1 MKPITDQ
8 DLVDHLSGA
17 LSEERSAALKA
28 ALANSPELRE
38 ELAELEGF
46 FNAIKQAPEAQPS
59 AMADTRFTTLLQ
71 EELAAATT
79 RPQAKIVGLRLYHYA
94 AAAAA
99 VALIFTTGWY
109 FGGAGDRV
117 LTSQLAEVRQ
127 EMEVLMQ
134 NDRPSARIRATNV
147 ALELSVAD
155 PTTIG
160 NLGFLLRNDPSP
172 NVRLAALEALQ
183 GFPDNMEV
191 REQLLAAMR
200 ETPPEVVRFELIEAL
215 VRLKE
220 KRLLPYL
227 EELMNTD
234 TVPQPVR
241 DAAEMAS
248 FKLI

>member
-1 MKPITDQ
+1 MKTITEQ

-17 LSEERSAALKA
+17 LSSEQSAELKV

-46 FNAIKQAPEAQPS
+46 FKAIQQAPEPQPS
-59 AMADTRFTTLLQ
+59 AMADTRFTAFLQ
-71 EELAAATT
+71 EEMAVTT
-79 RPQAKIVGLRLYHYA
+79 KPRAKIVGLRFYHYA

-99 VALIFTTGWY
+99 VVLIFTTGWY
-109 FGGAGDRV
+109 FGGAGDRA

-127 EMEVLMQ
+127 EMETLMQ

-147 ALELSVAD
+147 ALELPIAD
-155 PTTIG
+155 PTTIS
-160 NLGFLLRNDPSP
+160 NLGHLLRNDPSS

-183 GFPDNMEV
+183 GFPDNVEV

-200 ETPPEVVRFELIEAL
+200 ETPPEVVRFELIETL